1 MDIKAKLDKL
11 VSDESERL
19 AAENQRKRSFEEQ
32 QRCAFDAIRHQL
44 TEIVDA
50 ASTVVIK
57 FYAGESFAEIRYGAK
72 GQIETTYEVQ
82 PNSVGKFSSSP
93 SPAPGFSV
101 KTTIMYDYVFRHGLD
116 YIEPTVREYILPTSE
131 ELLDDLMKQ
140 IADAIASNKRNQR
153 E

>member
-19 AAENQRKRSFEEQ
+19 AAENQRRRSFEGQ
-32 QRCAFDAIRHQL
+32 QRRAFDAIRNQL
-44 TEIVDA
+44 TEIVEA
-50 ASTVVIK
+50 ASPVIIK
-57 FYAGESFAEIRYGAK
+57 FYAGESFAEIRYGEK
-72 GQIETTYEVQ
+72 GRIETTYEIQ
-82 PNSVGKFSSSP
+82 PNSVDRFSSSP

-101 KTTIMYDYVFRHGLD
+101 KTTTTYDYVFQHGLD
-116 YIEPTVREYILPTSE
+116 YIEPTVREYILPTTE
-131 ELLDDLMKQ
+131 ALLDDLMKR